1 VNGPVLITGAAGQLG
16 YELQRLVP
24 AGIGVVAV
32 DLDELDLTDAVAV
45 SDCIAAHR
53 PSVIIN
59 GAAYTAV
66 DRAESEPGLAHA
78 VNADAP
84 ATLARSAAHH
94 GARVIQISTDFVF
107 GGATS
112 IPWRPDDAP
121 APQSVYGL
129 TKRDGERAVL
139 DTLGDHALV
148 IRTAWL
154 YSAHGANFVKTMLRL
169 MRERDAISVVADQ
182 VGTPTW
188 AHSLARTVWTAVQ
201 APEVSGILHWTDA
214 GVASWY
220 DFAVAIQEEAL
231 GRGLLT
237 RAVPVHAI
245 TSAEYPSPARRP
257 AFSVL
262 DTTAT
267 TRIFGVVPQHWR
279 ANLRLMLGE
288 LDDA

>member
-1 VNGPVLITGAAGQLG
+1 MNGPVLITGAAGQLG

-24 AGIGVVAV
+24 AGVAVVAV
-32 DLDELDLTDAVAV
+32 DIGQVDLTDAPAV
-45 SDCIAAHR
+45 DAVIAAHR

-66 DRAESEPGLAHA
+66 DRAESEPGLARA
-78 VNADAP
+78 VNALAP

-107 GGATS
+107 GGASAT
-112 IPWRPDDAP
+112 PWCPEDAP
-121 APQSVYGL
+121 APQSVYGM
-129 TKRDGERAVL
+129 TKREGELAVL
-139 DTLGDHALV
+139 DALGSNALV
-148 IRTAWL
+148 MRTAWL
-154 YSAHGANFVKTMLRL
+154 YSVHGGNFVKTMLRL

-231 GRGLLT
+231 GCGLLT

-245 TSAEYPSPARRP
+245 TTAEFPSPARRP

-267 TRIFGVVPQHWR
+267 TRVLGVVPQHWR

-288 LDDA
+288 LADA